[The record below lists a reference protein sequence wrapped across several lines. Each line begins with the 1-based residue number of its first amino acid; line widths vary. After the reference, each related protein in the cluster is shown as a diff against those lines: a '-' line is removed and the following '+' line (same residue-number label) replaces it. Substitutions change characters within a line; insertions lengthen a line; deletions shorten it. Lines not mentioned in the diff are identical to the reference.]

1 MENFPS
7 DSDLKNVAREL
18 SQGRDLAK
26 QLQNQLNLHSS
37 SSHESRDV
45 LLQRILFSYDHALSM
60 LTAHNAH
67 AAGADVSP
75 PPPPPPPTS
84 DSPRL
89 LAGSPQSG
97 DSDQDFK
104 DQATRKR

>member
-7 DSDLKNVAREL
+7 DSDLKNLVREL

-60 LTAHNAH
+60 LTQKAPV
-67 AAGADVSP
+67 ADMP
-75 PPPPPPPTS
+75 PPPPS
-84 DSPRL
+84 DSPRSH
-89 LAGSPQSG
+89 AGSPQSG

>member
-7 DSDLKNVAREL
+7 DSDLKNLVREL

-60 LTAHNAH
+60 LTQKAPVAG
-67 AAGADVSP
+67 AGADMLP
-75 PPPPPPPTS
+75 PPPS
-84 DSPRL
+84 DSPRSH
-89 LAGSPQSG
+89 AGSPQSG